1 MLAIKRKFS
10 SSQAGSRW
18 RRWIASSLFGGWALA
33 AASTGLAAWQPVV
46 QPDPL
51 TRQSRCLLISEPTI
65 TPDGYDSTSVQ
76 LVFNGDRLLVVTDS
90 EIDASFADLQLV
102 VDDKP
107 PIRGD
112 QLARKKMILVFDQN
126 IPDLVQQLRA
136 GRQVTVHL
144 RFWPTWP
151 ATERFAVPF
160 SLIGFSRAHDGFNQ
174 GCRPVN

>member
-1 MLAIKRKFS
+1 MLATKRKFS
-10 SSQAGSRW
+10 LSKASSHW
-18 RRWIASSLFGGWALA
+18 RRWIVFGLCGGWALA
-33 AASTGLAAWQPVV
+33 PTATGEVAWPPVTQPA
-46 QPDPL
+46 PIP
-51 TRQSRCLLISEPTI
+51 RQSRCLLISEPSI
-65 TPDGYDSTSVQ
+65 TSDGYDSASVQ
-76 LVFNGDRLLVVTDS
+76 MVFNGDRLLVVTDS
-90 EIDASFADLQLV
+90 EIDTSFADLQLV
-102 VDDKP
+102 VDDKS
-107 PIRGD
+107 PIRSD
-112 QLARKKMILVFDQN
+112 QLARKMILVFDQN

>member
-1 MLAIKRKFS
+1 VLVTQWKFS
-10 SSQAGSRW
+10 LSKTSNHW
-18 RRWIASSLFGGWALA
+18 RRRIVFGLCGGWALVA
-33 AASTGLAAWQPVV
+33 ATAAEAAWSPVI

-51 TRQSRCLLISEPTI
+51 TRQSRCLLISKPTI
-65 TPDGYDSTSVQ
+65 TPDGYDTTSVQ
-76 LVFNGDRLLVVTDS
+76 LVFNGEHLLVVTDS
-90 EIDASFADLQLV
+90 EIDATFADLQV
-102 VDDKP
+102 AVDDKP

-126 IPDLVQQLRA
+126 IPDLVQNLRT
-136 GRQVTVHL
+136 GREATVHL